1 MNEFDEDKE
10 IRRWKRWKFLSF
22 IGRLLKVG
30 TVMRTDSVNWSS
42 RTEEPPMEELE
53 KLATEGFKESTA
65 KGDSNLEIL
74 GYTMTLFAA
83 VTRTE
88 SEESAEG
95 IRIIR
100 EFIVESDLPGI
111 GDEAIL
117 SLMEKYRAGLGNY
130 QQLRNDLFM
139 LKKRIDRN
147 RLKQLVKYL
156 YRFVYRYGADSP
168 ESRKA
173 ANIVGQLG
181 LSHSDI
187 RFDAVDVKR
196 EMEKQGDDSAD

>member
-1 MNEFDEDKE
+1 MNEFDKE
-10 IRRWKRWKFLSF
+10 KELRRWKRWQIINF
-22 IGRLLKVG
+22 IGRVFRVG
-30 TVMRTDSVNWSS
+30 TVSRTDSGKWSS
-42 RTEEPPMEELE
+42 HTEGPPMVELD
-53 KLATEGFKESTA
+53 KLAREGIKEVTA
-65 KGDSNLEIL
+65 KGDSSLEIL
-74 GYTMTLFAA
+74 EYTMTLFAA

-88 SEESAEG
+88 GEESDEG
-95 IRIIR
+95 IRIVR
-100 EFIVESDLPGI
+100 EFIVEFDLPGI

-168 ESRKA
+168 ESRQV

-181 LSHSDI
+181 LSFSDI
-187 RFDAVDVKR
+187 RFAAVDVQR
-196 EMEKQGDDSAD
+196 EMEKQGGDSAN